1 VTPGP
6 RAGRYRADMATG
18 TPNGRA
24 AMIATASAL
33 GAVLLAGLASV
44 VVQLDSVIAYV
55 VFALLVVVVVALV
68 ASAGYWIR
76 RARVTAR

>member
-1 VTPGP
+1 
-6 RAGRYRADMATG
+6 MAQG

-24 AMIATASAL
+24 ATIATASTL

-44 VVQLDSVIAYV
+44 IVQLDSVVAYA
-55 VFALLVVVVVALV
+55 VFALLVVAVLALL